1 MSNLNFQQ
9 PIISHVYWD
18 LVASSLRSKTELILV
33 HLPFSLLH
41 AYLVFLLVLSA
52 FTAFGVDRADH
63 KAGPITQALVIIAL
77 LLLASTGVGYTIHSD
92 QGDVAGAIVIAIELV
107 GVFTRQT
114 DPESIHWVAF
124 AAFIATLL
132 AIIKAFYSSFR
143 GGRIRLTDSERAPL
157 IA

>member
-1 MSNLNFQQ
+1 MYVHQLLAQKKSKNGSQDPHIRHLIPETFPTTDQLSAGHHY
-9 PIISHVYWD
+9 ILAFIFSLIVASVVSHVYWD

-77 LLLASTGVGYTIHSD
+77 LLLASLVDPPHRFLMKNWLILCWCGQYWGRLHST
-92 QGDVAGAIVIAIELV
+92 Q
-107 GVFTRQT
+107 
-114 DPESIHWVAF
+114 
-124 AAFIATLL
+124 
-132 AIIKAFYSSFR
+132 
-143 GGRIRLTDSERAPL
+143 
-157 IA
+157 